1 MTIRHLD
8 ALFRPCSVAVIGA
21 SDRPHSAGGGLIRNL
36 LRGGF
41 TGKVIPVNP
50 KRSSA
55 AGLEACRHVAALPLA
70 PDLAV
75 ICTPA
80 STVPDLVEELAELG
94 TRAVVVLAAGMSA
107 ATPGDERSLQQRM
120 LDAARPHLLRILG
133 PNCLGLI
140 VPGAGLNASFAHIG
154 ALPGRLAFVSQ
165 SGALCSAVLDWAHSN
180 EIGFSHF
187 VSLGDSADVDAGDVL
202 DYLGSDPS
210 AKAILLHLESIDE
223 ARKFMSA
230 ARGAARNKPVLVIKS
245 GRAETHGRT
254 AAVPM
259 GEHPGVDEV
268 CEAALSRS
276 GMLRVYGIEELF
288 AAAETLT
295 RARRLHG
302 DRLAILTNGA
312 GPGVMATDALLDGG
326 GALAQLAPETIARLD
341 EVLPPAWSRANPVD
355 ILGDASGELYSAAF
369 EILLDA
375 KEIDS
380 VLVLHSPT
388 AIASS
393 EDAARAVVRTLGERR
408 RDRIVLTSWLGGEAA
423 QPPRHLLRQ
432 AGIATYDT
440 PESAVRAVLHMIRYR
455 RNQDM
460 LMETPPS
467 LPSEF
472 EPRTSEAR
480 QVIEAALAEQRSQLT
495 EPEAKAVLAAYG
507 IPIVETRVAA
517 DVGEAVSRARGLG
530 FPVALK
536 ILSPDL
542 THKSDVGG
550 VSLDLQTPEAVRQA
564 AEGMVERLQT
574 HRPDARLMGF
584 SVQQMARRPGA
595 HELIV
600 GAATDPVFG
609 PVILFGRGGIAVEV
623 IADRAVA
630 LPPLNMNLAREL
642 VSRTRVSR
650 LLKGYRDRPAADL
663 EAILLTLIQISQIII
678 DLPEVVELDVNPLL
692 ADPEGVLALDARIS
706 LAPAAGG
713 PGDRLTIRPYPR
725 ELEET
730 VTLRDGRSVLLR
742 PIRPE
747 DEPAHQELFQRMTP
761 EDIYYRFFNVIHR
774 MPHSQLARFTQIDY
788 DREMAF
794 IATVTDDASKPETLG
809 VVRAVGDPDNTS
821 AEFAISVRSDQK
833 RQGLGSALLGK
844 MIRYCRDK
852 GTEEL
857 VGQALPD
864 NRAVLALAARHHF
877 TRQRL
882 PGDDVVELRL
892 SL

>member
-1 MTIRHLD
+1 MTIRNLD
-8 ALFRPCSVAVIGA
+8 ALFRPGSVAVIGA
-21 SDRPHSAGGGLIRNL
+21 SNRPHSAGGVLIRNL
-36 LRGGF
+36 LQGGF
-41 TGKVIPVNP
+41 TGEVMPVNP
-50 KRSSA
+50 KRGSVAGVA
-55 AGLEACRHVAALPLA
+55 AHPHVAALPIA

-80 STVPDLVEELAELG
+80 PTVPDLVKELGELG
-94 TRAVVVLAAGMSA
+94 TRAVVILAAGMSA
-107 ATPGDERSLQQRM
+107 ATEGDGSTLQQRT

-133 PNCLGLI
+133 PNCLGLM

-154 ALPGRLAFVSQ
+154 ALSGRLAFVSQ

-210 AKAILLHLESIDE
+210 ATAILLHLESIDE

-230 ARGAARNKPVLVIKS
+230 ARAAARNKPVLVIKS
-245 GRAETHGRT
+245 GRAGANGR
-254 AAVPM
+254 AATVPTSAL
-259 GEHPGVDEV
+259 PRADDVY
-268 CEAALSRS
+268 EAALRRS
-276 GMLRVYGIEELF
+276 GMLRVYEIEELF

-295 RARRLHG
+295 RARRVRG
-302 DRLAILTNGA
+302 DRLAILTNGT
-312 GPGVMATDALLDGG
+312 GPGVMATDALLAGG
-326 GALAQLAPETIARLD
+326 GTLGKLAPETIAQLD
-341 EVLPPAWSRANPVD
+341 EVLPPAWSHGNPVD
-355 ILGDASGELYSAAF
+355 ILGDASGKLYSAAF

-375 KEIDS
+375 AEIDS
-380 VLVLHSPT
+380 ILVLHSPT
-388 AIASS
+388 AITSS
-393 EDAARAVVRTLGERR
+393 EDAARAVVQTLGERG

-423 QPPRHLLRQ
+423 QPPRRLLRQ

-440 PESAVRAVLHMIRYR
+440 PESAVRAVLHMGRYR
-455 RNQDM
+455 RNQEM

-467 LPSEF
+467 LPRGF
-472 EPRTSEAR
+472 EPRTPEAHR
-480 QVIEAALAEQRSQLT
+480 VVEGALAEQRSQLT
-495 EPEAKAVLAAYG
+495 EPEAAAVLAAYG
-507 IPIVETRVAA
+507 VPIVETRVAA
-517 DVGEAVSRARGLG
+517 DADEAVSLAGALG

-542 THKSDVGG
+542 SHKSDVGG
-550 VSLDLQTPEAVRQA
+550 VSLDLQTSEAVRRA
-564 AEGMVERLQT
+564 AEEMAERLQS
-574 HRPDARLMGF
+574 HRPTARLMGF

-609 PVILFGRGGIAVEV
+609 PVIYFGRGGIAVEV

-650 LLKGYRDRPAADL
+650 LLGGYRDRPPADL
-663 EAILLTLIQISQIII
+663 EAILLALVQVSQIIV
-678 DLPEVVELDVNPLL
+678 DLPEVTELDVNPLL
-692 ADPEGVLALDARIS
+692 ASPEGVLALDARMS
-706 LAPAAGG
+706 LARLPGG
-713 PGDRLTIRPYPR
+713 AIDRLTIRPYPR

-747 DEPAHQELFQRMTP
+747 DELAHQELFQRMTP

-794 IATVTDDASKPETLG
+794 IATVTGGEGRPETLG
-809 VVRAVGDPDNTS
+809 VVRAVGDPDNTR
-821 AEFAISVRSDQK
+821 AEFAISVRSDLK
-833 RQGLGSALLGK
+833 GQGLGSVLLDK
-844 MIRYCRDK
+844 LIRYCRGK
-852 GTEEL
+852 GTGEL
-857 VGQALPD
+857 FGQALPD
-864 NRAVLALAARHHF
+864 NRPMLALATRHRF
-877 TRQRL
+877 TKRRL
-882 PGDDVVELRL
+882 PGDDVVELCL

>member
-1 MTIRHLD
+1 MSIRHLD
-8 ALFRPCSVAVIGA
+8 ALFRPGSVAVIGA
-21 SDRPHSAGGGLIRNL
+21 SDRPRSAGGVLIRNL

-41 TGKVIPVNP
+41 TGKVMPVNP
-50 KRSSA
+50 KRGSV
-55 AGLEACRHVAALPLA
+55 AGVSVYRDVAALPIA

-80 STVPDLVEELAELG
+80 STVPDLVEEIAERG

-107 ATPGDERSLQQRM
+107 AIQGEERSLQQRM

-133 PNCLGLI
+133 PNCLGLM
-140 VPGAGLNASFAHIG
+140 VPGAGLNASFAHI
-154 ALPGRLAFVSQ
+154 AARPGRLAFVSQ
-165 SGALCSAVLDWAHSN
+165 SGALCSAVLDWADSN

-210 AKAILLHLESIDE
+210 ATAILLHLESIEE

-245 GRAETHGRT
+245 GRSEVSGG
-254 AAVPM
+254 AATTQT
-259 GEHPGVDEV
+259 GALPGCDDV
-268 CEAALSRS
+268 CDAALSRT

-295 RARRLHG
+295 RARRIHG
-302 DRLAILTNGA
+302 DRLAILSNGA
-312 GPGVMATDALLDGG
+312 GPGVMATDALLAGG
-326 GALAQLAPETIARLD
+326 GAPAQLGPDTIARLD

-375 KEIDS
+375 PEIDS

-393 EDAARAVVRTLGERR
+393 EDAARAVVQTLREKR

-423 QPPRHLLRQ
+423 QPPRRLLRQ
-432 AGIATYDT
+432 AGVATYDT
-440 PESAVRAVLHMIRYR
+440 PESAVRAVLHMIRFR

-472 EPRTSEAR
+472 HPRTADAR
-480 QVIEAALAEQRSQLT
+480 QIIEGALADRQSHLT
-495 EPEAKAVLAAYG
+495 EPEAKALLAAYG
-507 IPIVETRVAA
+507 VPVVETRVAA
-517 DVGEAVSRARGLG
+517 DVGEAVSRAREIG

-564 AEGMVERLQT
+564 AGGMTARLQT
-574 HRPDARLMGF
+574 HRPEARLVGF

-600 GAATDPVFG
+600 GIATDPVFG

-650 LLKGYRDRPAADL
+650 LLKGYRDRPPANL
-663 EAILLTLIQISQIII
+663 EAILLTLIQVSQIII
-678 DLPEVVELDVNPLL
+678 DLPEVIELDLNPLL

-706 LAPAAGG
+706 LAPAAGE
-713 PGDRLTIRPYPR
+713 PGDRLAIQPYPE

-730 VTLRDGRSVLLR
+730 VTLRDGRTVLLR

-761 EDIYYRFFNVIHR
+761 EDIYYRFFNVVHR

-794 IATVTDDASKPETLG
+794 IATVTGIEGKPETLG

-821 AEFAISVRSDQK
+821 AEFAISVRSDLK
-833 RQGLGSALLGK
+833 RQGLGSVLLDK
-844 MIRYCRDK
+844 IIRYCRGK
-852 GTEEL
+852 GTGEL
-857 VGQALPD
+857 TAQALPD
-864 NRAVLALAARHHF
+864 NRAMLALATRHGF
-877 TRQRL
+877 EKQRL

>member
-1 MTIRHLD
+1 MSIRYLD
-8 ALFRPCSVAVIGA
+8 ALFRPGSVAVIGA
-21 SDRPHSAGGGLIRNL
+21 SDRPHSAGGVMVRNL
-36 LRGGF
+36 LQGGF
-41 TGKVIPVNP
+41 TGTVTPVNP
-50 KRSSA
+50 KRKSV
-55 AGLEACRHVAALPLA
+55 AGIAACRSIAELGSA

-80 STVPDLVEELAELG
+80 PSVPDLVGELAQLG
-94 TRAVVVLAAGMSA
+94 TRAVVVIAAGMSA
-107 ATPGDERSLQQRM
+107 PGQGDEETLQQRM

-133 PNCLGLI
+133 PNCLGLM
-140 VPGAGLNASFAHIG
+140 VPGAGLNASFAHID

-165 SGALCSAVLDWAHSN
+165 SGALCSAVLDWARSN

-210 AKAILLHLESIDE
+210 ATAILLHLESIDE

-245 GRAETHGRT
+245 GRGGTTGESPTTPG
-254 AAVPM
+254 AAIPRA
-259 GEHPGVDEV
+259 DEV
-268 CEAALSRS
+268 HDAALSRT
-276 GMLRVYGIEELF
+276 GMLRVHGIEELF

-295 RARRLHG
+295 RARRIYG
-302 DRLAILTNGA
+302 ERLAILTNGA

-326 GALAQLAPETIARLD
+326 GTPAKLAPETIARLD
-341 EVLPPAWSRANPVD
+341 EVLPPAWSRSNPID
-355 ILGDASGELYSAAF
+355 ILGDAPGERYSAAF
-369 EILLDA
+369 RILLDA
-375 KEIDS
+375 AEIDC
-380 VLVLHSPT
+380 VLVLHTPT
-388 AIASS
+388 AVASS
-393 EDAARAVVRTLGERR
+393 EDAARAVVQTLGEKQRA
-408 RDRIVLTSWLGGEAA
+408 RIVLTSWLGGEAA
-423 QPPRHLLRQ
+423 GPPRRLLRQ

-440 PESAVRAVLHMIRYR
+440 PESAVRAFLHMIRFS

-460 LMETPPS
+460 LMETPSS
-467 LPSEF
+467 LPTGF
-472 EPRTSEAR
+472 QPRTPAAR
-480 QVIEAALAEQRSQLT
+480 QVIEGALAEQRSQLT

-507 IPIVETRVAA
+507 IPVVETRFAA
-517 DVGEAVSRARGLG
+517 DVGEAVSLAREIG

-550 VSLDLQTPEAVRQA
+550 VSLDLQTPEAARQA
-564 AEGMVERLQT
+564 AEDMLDRLRT
-574 HRPDARLMGF
+574 HRPAARLAGW

-595 HELIV
+595 HELIA

-650 LLKGYRDRPAADL
+650 LLKGYRDRPPADL

-678 DLPEVVELDVNPLL
+678 DLPEVIELDVNPLL
-692 ADPEGVLALDARIS
+692 ASPEGVLALDARICLEPAEGDPIGR
-706 LAPAAGG
+706 LA
-713 PGDRLTIRPYPR
+713 IRPYPR

-730 VTLRDGRSVLLR
+730 VTLRDGRTVLLR

-747 DEPAHQELFQRMTP
+747 DEPAHQDLFQRMTP

-794 IATVTDDASKPETLG
+794 IATLTGEEGKPQTLG
-809 VVRAVGDPDNTS
+809 VVRAVGDPDNSS
-821 AEFAISVRSDQK
+821 AEFAISVRSDLK
-833 RQGLGSALLGK
+833 RQGLGSVLLGK
-844 MIRYCRDK
+844 LIRYCRDK
-852 GTEEL
+852 GTGEL

-864 NRAVLALAARHHF
+864 NRAVLALASRHGF
-877 TRQRL
+877 EKQRL
-882 PGDDVVELRL
+882 PGDDVVKLRL

>member
-1 MTIRHLD
+1 MSIRHLH
-8 ALFRPCSVAVIGA
+8 ALFRPGSVAVIGA
-21 SDRPHSAGGGLIRNL
+21 SDRPHSAGGVLIRNL

-41 TGKVIPVNP
+41 TGKVMPVNP
-50 KRSSA
+50 QRGSV
-55 AGLEACRHVAALPLA
+55 AGVAVHRDVAALPIA

-80 STVPDLVEELAELG
+80 ATVPDLVEQLAERG

-107 ATPGDERSLQQRM
+107 AIQSDERSLQQRM
-120 LDAARPHLLRILG
+120 LDVARPHLLRILG
-133 PNCLGLI
+133 PNCLGLM
-140 VPGAGLNASFAHIG
+140 VPGAGLNASFAHI
-154 ALPGRLAFVSQ
+154 AARPGRLAFVSQ
-165 SGALCSAVLDWAHSN
+165 SGALCSAVLDWADSN

-202 DYLGSDPS
+202 DYLGSDP
-210 AKAILLHLESIDE
+210 AATAILLHLESIEE

-245 GRAETHGRT
+245 GRCEVSGGAATART
-254 AAVPM
+254 GAL
-259 GEHPGVDEV
+259 PGPDDV
-268 CEAALSRS
+268 CDAALSRT

-295 RARRLHG
+295 RARRIHG
-302 DRLAILTNGA
+302 DRLAILSNGA

-326 GALAQLAPETIARLD
+326 GALAQLDPDTIARLD

-375 KEIDS
+375 AEIDS

-388 AIASS
+388 AITSS
-393 EDAARAVVRTLGERR
+393 QDAARAVVQTLREKR

-423 QPPRHLLRQ
+423 QPPRRLLRQ
-432 AGIATYDT
+432 AGVATYDT
-440 PESAVRAVLHMIRYR
+440 PESAVRAVLHMIRFR

-472 EPRTSEAR
+472 QPRTADAR
-480 QVIEAALAEQRSQLT
+480 RIIERALADRQSQLT
-495 EPEAKAVLAAYG
+495 EPEAKELLAAYG
-507 IPIVETRVAA
+507 VPVVETRVAA
-517 DVGEAVSRARGLG
+517 DVGEVVSRAREIG

-536 ILSPDL
+536 IVSPDL

-564 AEGMVERLQT
+564 ATGMMERLQI
-574 HRPDARLMGF
+574 HRPAALLVGF

-595 HELIV
+595 HELIMGV
-600 GAATDPVFG
+600 ATDPVFG

-623 IADRAVA
+623 IADRAVS

-650 LLKGYRDRPAADL
+650 LLKGYRDRPPANL
-663 EAILLTLIQISQIII
+663 EAILLTLIQVSQIII
-678 DLPEVVELDVNPLL
+678 DLPEVIELDLNPLL
-692 ADPEGVLALDARIS
+692 ADPAGVLALDARIS
-706 LAPAAGG
+706 LAPAAGE
-713 PGDRLTIRPYPR
+713 PGDRLAIQPYPR

-730 VTLRDGRSVLLR
+730 VTLRDGRKVLLR

-761 EDIYYRFFNVIHR
+761 EDIYYRFFNVVHR

-794 IATVTDDASKPETLG
+794 IATVTGVEGKPETLG

-821 AEFAISVRSDQK
+821 AEFAISVRSDLK
-833 RQGLGSALLGK
+833 RQGLGSALLDK
-844 MIRYCRDK
+844 MIRYCRGK
-852 GTEEL
+852 GTGEL
-857 VGQALPD
+857 TGQALPD
-864 NRAVLALAARHHF
+864 NGAILALATRHGF
-877 TRQRL
+877 EKQRL
-882 PGDDVVELRL
+882 PGGDVVELRL